1 LNKDKTAKDVSG
13 SAEELT
19 VDKDTDMLLADDQVG
34 EETVSTEGEA
44 QDEAEAEAEV
54 ELSVEEQLAQAEAR
68 AADYLDGW
76 QRARAEFAN
85 ARKRL
90 ERQRTEAYANAGVDF
105 VTRLLPIVDDL
116 KRALDSAP
124 PAIMEDPW
132 FEGLDLV
139 NRKFQSMMESM
150 NVRAI
155 EAVGQPFDPTLHEAL
170 ALREAEGVESGIVIE
185 ELQTGYQL
193 GDRVIRPSLV
203 NVSA

>member
-1 LNKDKTAKDVSG
+1 MSEEKTTSDVIDSLEQQ
-13 SAEELT
+13 SSENDSEELLAGDEVEESGPTTEEQAQSEAEVEPT
-19 VDKDTDMLLADDQVG
+19 V
-34 EETVSTEGEA
+34 EERL
-44 QDEAEAEAEV
+44 AEAEAK
-54 ELSVEEQLAQAEAR
+54 AAE
-68 AADYLDGW
+68 YLDGW

-90 ERQRTEAYANAGVDF
+90 ERERAETYANAGVNY
-105 VTRLLPIVDDL
+105 VTRLLPVLDDL
-116 KRALDSAP
+116 KRALESAP
-124 PAIMEDPW
+124 PEIREDPW

-139 NRKFQSMMESM
+139 NRKFQSTMEAM
-150 NVRAI
+150 DVRPIDAL
-155 EAVGQPFDPTLHEAL
+155 GQPFDPNLHEAL

>member
-1 LNKDKTAKDVSG
+1 LSEDKLPEEIIGAREEPASDIDSDELPG
-13 SAEELT
+13 AAHIEDDGASAN
-19 VDKDTDMLLADDQVG
+19 
-34 EETVSTEGEA
+34 GEA
-44 QDEAEAEAEV
+44 ESEVQVEPSLEEKLEEAEAKAAE
-54 ELSVEEQLAQAEAR
+54 
-68 AADYLDGW
+68 YLDGW

-90 ERQRTEAYANAGVDF
+90 EKGQANAYANAGVDF
-105 VTRLLPIVDDL
+105 VSKLLPVLDDF

-124 PAIMEDPW
+124 PEIVEDPW

-139 NRKFQSMMESM
+139 HRKIQSMLEAMD
-150 NVRAI
+150 VQAI

-170 ALREAEGVESGIVIE
+170 ALREADGVESGIVVE

-193 GDRVIRPSLV
+193 GDRVIRPALV